1 MSNFKNYSLNGRIE
15 LHHLFKASGLF
26 DHMKKQILVVDDELS
41 ILKLLNFIL
50 SKEYDLVIK
59 QNGADAINWLEDGND
74 PALIISDLE
83 MPYIDGGSFIR
94 NLKISGFYR
103 DTPVILLSGADNLE
117 RIVEGMS
124 YRADHYL
131 KKPFNPAEL
140 KSCIVHALNQ
150 YDLTNS

>member
-1 MSNFKNYSLNGRIE
+1 
-15 LHHLFKASGLF
+15 
-26 DHMKKQILVVDDELS
+26 MKKQILVVDDELS

-59 QNGADAINWLEDGND
+59 QNGADAITWLEDGND

-103 DTPVILLSGADNLE
+103 NTPVILLSGADNLE
-117 RIVEGMS
+117 NLVAQMPFQ
-124 YRADHYL
+124 ADCFF

-140 KSCIVHALNQ
+140 KSSITAALLNHEV
-150 YDLTNS
+150 TNN

>member
-1 MSNFKNYSLNGRIE
+1 
-15 LHHLFKASGLF
+15 
-26 DHMKKQILVVDDELS
+26 MKRQILVVDDELS

-50 SKEYDLVIK
+50 SKDYDLVIK
-59 QNGADAINWLEDGND
+59 QNGADAISWLEDGND

-117 RIVEGMS
+117 TIVEQMP
-124 YRADHYL
+124 YRADFFF

-140 KSCIVHALNQ
+140 KLSISAALSQ
-150 YDLTNS
+150 YDLANH

>member
-1 MSNFKNYSLNGRIE
+1 
-15 LHHLFKASGLF
+15 
-26 DHMKKQILVVDDELS
+26 MKKQILVVDDELS

-50 SKEYDLVIK
+50 SKDYDLVIK

-83 MPYIDGGSFIR
+83 MPLIDGGSFIR

-103 DTPVILLSGADNLE
+103 DTPVILLSGAENLE
-117 RIVEGMS
+117 KIVEKMP
-124 YRADHYL
+124 YQADFFL

-140 KSCIVHALNQ
+140 KSSISEALNQ
-150 YDLTNS
+150 YDIVNS

>member
-1 MSNFKNYSLNGRIE
+1 MSIMR
-15 LHHLFKASGLF
+15 
-26 DHMKKQILVVDDELS
+26 KQILVVDDELS

-50 SKEYDLVIK
+50 SKDYDLVIK
-59 QNGADAINWLEDGND
+59 QNGADAISWLEDGND

-103 DTPVILLSGADNLE
+103 NTPVILLSGADNLDN
-117 RIVEGMS
+117 IVSTMPFQ
-124 YRADHYL
+124 ADCYF

-140 KSCIVHALNQ
+140 KTSISEALLYSDVRN
-150 YDLTNS
+150 N

>member
-1 MSNFKNYSLNGRIE
+1 
-15 LHHLFKASGLF
+15 
-26 DHMKKQILVVDDELS
+26 MKKQILIVDDELS

-50 SKEYDLVIK
+50 SKDYDLVIK
-59 QNGADAINWLEDGND
+59 QNGADAICWLEEGND

-103 DTPVILLSGADNLE
+103 DTPVILLSGADNLDK
-117 RIVEGMS
+117 IVDKMPFQ
-124 YRADHYL
+124 ADCYF

-140 KSCIVHALNQ
+140 KLSITDILQKQNV
-150 YDLTNS
+150 TNS

>member
-1 MSNFKNYSLNGRIE
+1 
-15 LHHLFKASGLF
+15 
-26 DHMKKQILVVDDELS
+26 MKKQILVVDDELS

-50 SKEYDLVIK
+50 SKDYDLIIK
-59 QNGADAINWLEDGND
+59 QNGADAISWLEDGND

-103 DTPVILLSGADNLE
+103 NTPVFLLSGADNLE
-117 RIVEGMS
+117 KIVAQMPF
-124 YRADHYL
+124 RADCYF

-140 KSCIVHALNQ
+140 KSSIAEALLQ
-150 YDLTNS
+150 QDVTN

>member
-1 MSNFKNYSLNGRIE
+1 
-15 LHHLFKASGLF
+15 
-26 DHMKKQILVVDDELS
+26 MKKQILVVDDELS

-59 QNGADAINWLEDGND
+59 QNGADAITWLEDGND

-117 RIVEGMS
+117 NIVAQMPFQ
-124 YRADHYL
+124 ADCFF

-140 KSCIVHALNQ
+140 KSSITAALLHHDVAHN
-150 YDLTNS
+150 

>member
-1 MSNFKNYSLNGRIE
+1 
-15 LHHLFKASGLF
+15 
-26 DHMKKQILVVDDELS
+26 MKKQILVVDDELS

-50 SKEYDLVIK
+50 SKDYDLVIK
-59 QNGADAINWLEDGND
+59 QNGADAITWLEDGND

-117 RIVEGMS
+117 NIVAQMPFQ
-124 YRADHYL
+124 ADCFF

-140 KSCIVHALNQ
+140 KSSITAALLHN
-150 YDLTNS
+150 DVTHN

>member
-1 MSNFKNYSLNGRIE
+1 MSIMR
-15 LHHLFKASGLF
+15 
-26 DHMKKQILVVDDELS
+26 KQILVVDDELS

-50 SKEYDLVIK
+50 SKDYDLVIK
-59 QNGADAINWLEDGND
+59 QNGADAISWLEDGND

-103 DTPVILLSGADNLE
+103 NTPVILLSGADNLDN
-117 RIVEGMS
+117 IVSAMPFQ
-124 YRADHYL
+124 ADCYF

-140 KSCIVHALNQ
+140 KTSISEALLYSDVRN
-150 YDLTNS
+150 N

>member
-1 MSNFKNYSLNGRIE
+1 
-15 LHHLFKASGLF
+15 
-26 DHMKKQILVVDDELS
+26 MKKQILVVDDELS

-50 SKEYDLVIK
+50 SKDYNLVIK
-59 QNGADAINWLEDGND
+59 QNGADAISWLEDGND

-117 RIVEGMS
+117 KVVEQMPFQ
-124 YRADHYL
+124 ADCFF

-140 KSCIVHALNQ
+140 KLSIIEILQKHNVASN
-150 YDLTNS
+150 

>member
-1 MSNFKNYSLNGRIE
+1 
-15 LHHLFKASGLF
+15 
-26 DHMKKQILVVDDELS
+26 MKKQILVVDDELS

-50 SKEYDLVIK
+50 SKDYDLVIK
-59 QNGADAINWLEDGND
+59 QNGADAICWLEEGND

-103 DTPVILLSGADNLE
+103 ETPVILLSGAEDLDN
-117 RIVEGMS
+117 IVNKMPFQ
-124 YRADHYL
+124 ADCYF

-140 KSCIVHALNQ
+140 KLSIKDILQKQNV
-150 YDLTNS
+150 TNSKA

>member
-1 MSNFKNYSLNGRIE
+1 
-15 LHHLFKASGLF
+15 
-26 DHMKKQILVVDDELS
+26 MKKQILVVDDELS

-50 SKEYDLVIK
+50 SKDYDLVIK
-59 QNGADAINWLEDGND
+59 QNGADAISWLEDGND

-117 RIVEGMS
+117 RVVEQMPFQ
-124 YRADHYL
+124 ADCFF

-140 KSCIVHALNQ
+140 KLSIIEILQKHNVASN
-150 YDLTNS
+150 

>member
-1 MSNFKNYSLNGRIE
+1 
-15 LHHLFKASGLF
+15 
-26 DHMKKQILVVDDELS
+26 MKKQILVVDDELS

-50 SKEYDLVIK
+50 SKDYDLVIK
-59 QNGADAINWLEDGND
+59 QNGADAICWLEEGND

-103 DTPVILLSGADNLE
+103 DTPVILLSGANNLE
-117 RIVEGMS
+117 HIVDKMPFQ
-124 YRADHYL
+124 ADCYF

-140 KSCIVHALNQ
+140 KLSITNTLQKHNV
-150 YDLTNS
+150 TNS

>member
-1 MSNFKNYSLNGRIE
+1 
-15 LHHLFKASGLF
+15 
-26 DHMKKQILVVDDELS
+26 MKKQILVVDDELS

-50 SKEYDLVIK
+50 SKDYDLVIK
-59 QNGADAINWLEDGND
+59 QNGADAISWLEDGND

-83 MPYIDGGSFIR
+83 MPYIDGESFIR

-117 RIVEGMS
+117 NIVAKMPFQ
-124 YRADHYL
+124 ADCYF

-140 KSCIVHALNQ
+140 KLSITDALLK
-150 YDLTNS
+150 YDVIHN

>member
-1 MSNFKNYSLNGRIE
+1 MR
-15 LHHLFKASGLF
+15 
-26 DHMKKQILVVDDELS
+26 KQILVVDDELS

-50 SKEYDLVIK
+50 SKDYDLVIK
-59 QNGADAINWLEDGND
+59 QNGADAISWLEDGND

-103 DTPVILLSGADNLE
+103 NTPVILLSGADNLDN
-117 RIVEGMS
+117 IVSTMPFQ
-124 YRADHYL
+124 ADCYF

-140 KSCIVHALNQ
+140 KTSISEALLYSDVRN
-150 YDLTNS
+150 N

>member
-1 MSNFKNYSLNGRIE
+1 
-15 LHHLFKASGLF
+15 
-26 DHMKKQILVVDDELS
+26 MKKQILVVDDELS

-59 QNGADAINWLEDGND
+59 QNGADAISWLEDGND

-117 RIVEGMS
+117 NIVEQMP
-124 YRADHYL
+124 YRADSYF

-140 KSCIVHALNQ
+140 KASISAALNQ